1 MLEINMRRLNTVA
14 ILDLSGSID
23 IDCAN
28 LIEMV
33 GWCLANNYKDILC
46 NFESVNMVDY
56 AGLSVLA
63 IAHKDVANNKGRLK
77 FFGVASHIRNLFC
90 LVYLDRVFEI
100 YQDEEL
106 ALRSFAEDRAIQEI
120 QRLTLRRRFKRL
132 ALDMDVEFKPV
143 SKSEQ
148 FSKGK
153 VLNISAVGLL
163 VFAQKTYPLG
173 EILKVRV
180 SLAPEPVKVELEV
193 KVVWLIQKDIQPQI
207 YPGMGLE
214 FYNLDVETQGKIV
227 EFVNRNLPLS
237 CGTEDS

>member
-1 MLEINMRRLNTVA
+1 MLEINMRRTNTVA

-33 GWCLANNYKDILC
+33 GWCLANNYKDIVC
-46 NFESVNMVDY
+46 NFEGVNMVDY

-63 IAHKDVANNKGRLK
+63 IAHKDVSNNKGRMK
-77 FFGVASHIRNLFC
+77 FINVAGHIRNLFC
-90 LVYLDRVFEI
+90 MVYLDRVFEI

-106 ALRSFAEDRAIQEI
+106 AIKSFTEDRAIQEI
-120 QRLTLRRRFKRL
+120 QKLSLRRRFKRL
-132 ALDMDVEFKPV
+132 ALDMEVEFKSV
-143 SKSEQ
+143 SKNEA

-173 EILKVRV
+173 EILKIR
-180 SLAPEPVKVELEV
+180 LAFAPDTVKEELET

-207 YPGMGLE
+207 YPGLGLE
-214 FYNLDVETQGKIV
+214 FYNLEAQKQKKVI

-237 CGTEDS
+237 CGTEDA